1 MASRRPSPT
10 PAAPLSPQSI
20 AQATLD
26 GFDRHYALFRDCA
39 AAAKAH
45 FEAGNWLAISHVS
58 RERID
63 FYERRV
69 AETVARLRSEFG
81 CVHDDDARWEEIK
94 RHYVTLLIDHKQPEC
109 AETFFNT
116 VSCKILD

>member
-1 MASRRPSPT
+1 MAFAPPEPIPRMSE
-10 PAAPLSPQSI
+10 PASPQAI

-26 GFDRHYALFRDCA
+26 GFNRHYALFRDCA
-39 AAAKAH
+39 TAAKRH

-63 FYERRV
+63 FYDRRV
-69 AETVARLRSEFG
+69 AETVARLRHEFG
-81 CVHDDDARWEEIK
+81 CTDSDDARWEQVK
-94 RHYVTLLIDHKQPEC
+94 RHYVGLLIDHKQPEC

-116 VSCKILD
+116 V